1 MRDPTIRNVIV
12 LAFCQALANIAMTM
26 NMTVTALA
34 GKLLAVDPSLATLP
48 LGLQFTA
55 TMAMTIPASLLMK
68 RIGRR
73 GGFAIGAGIE
83 VVAGT
88 AAAALFAGFCAVHR
102 RFDFDRRFYGVCLI
116 LSLRRRR
123 YCQRG
128 V

>member
-34 GKLLAVDPSLATLP
+34 GKVLAVDPSLATLP

-73 GGFAIGAGIE
+73 GGFAIGAGIG
-83 VVAGT
+83 VVGAGT
-88 AAAALFAGFCAVHR
+88 AAAALFAGSFAL
-102 RFDFDRRFYGVCLI
+102 FIAG
-116 LSLRRRR
+116 
-123 YCQRG
+123 
-128 V
+128 